1 MKSEDPKTI
10 TFSCIRVVQPIG
22 EFFIASIPYTELC
35 EITHFDV
42 RRIISKERDVETYL
56 GIQRPLQEKRVDE
69 IGRYVRTLDASFPT
83 SVIIAVDARC
93 AEYDEK
99 GKLMTL
105 HNYISEDPDEQP
117 TLFRHIAR
125 VLDGQH
131 RLAGLE
137 AAQPETEFQ
146 INVSLFVDIDI
157 SVQANIFAT
166 VNLAQT
172 KVNRSLAYD
181 LFELAKSRSPQKTCH
196 NIAVALDQSPKGPFA
211 GRIKRLGMS
220 REGHFNETLTQ
231 ATFVESLM
239 RYVSKDPLVDR
250 DIYLRGKTP
259 ARTGKEEASQLIF
272 RDMFIDEK
280 DLDIAEV
287 VFNFF
292 SAVRE
297 RWPTAWAS
305 TEKGFMLSKTNGF
318 RAFMRMLRP
327 TYLRLARPGGVPKTS
342 EFLTAMK
349 QVSLSDAD
357 FNVDKFKPG
366 TSGESALAA
375 FLIKSLRD
383 R

>member
-1 MKSEDPKTI
+1 
-10 TFSCIRVVQPIG
+10 
-22 EFFIASIPYTELC
+22 
-35 EITHFDV
+35 
-42 RRIISKERDVETYL
+42 
-56 GIQRPLQEKRVDE
+56 LQEKRVDE